1 MDVFWEPDT
10 MSASEE
16 AIWLSENFTDQEM
29 VRSRSYPHLITPW
42 EKLPTVAAVM
52 YMRLVHEVLQ
62 PIRDAVGPLVPT
74 SGYRSRALNGA
85 VKGKTSSRHQCI
97 LQDGNFAAVDV
108 YAKELSAQE
117 LFDLL
122 PEIPAQF
129 DRCCLYVHENRLHVD
144 IRDWALGPPRG
155 LLRIDRG
162 NGWEP
167 A

>member
-1 MDVFWEPDT
+1 

-52 YMRLVHEVLQ
+52 LMRLVHEALQ
-62 PIRDAVGPLVPT
+62 PIRDAVGPLDPT
-74 SGYRSRALNGA
+74 SGYRSRVLNEAVGGA
-85 VKGKTSSRHQCI
+85 ASSRHQCI
-97 LQDGNFAAVDV
+97 LQDGNFAAVD
-108 YAKELSAQE
+108 AAPKEVTAQE
-117 LFDLL
+117 LFGLL
-122 PEIPAQF
+122 PEIPARF
-129 DRCCLYVHENRLHVD
+129 DRCCLYLKQNRIHVD

-155 LLRIDRG
+155 LLYIDRG